1 LYTENGGC
9 NDDPDENKCCQDVT
23 ADFIQEVEPRPRF
36 NTVLLSR
43 LFSGGE
49 GPDAVQSDNQ
59 FYIRTS
65 NCDGIHDQPIGS
77 VFTYNGDGSG
87 CLENDPQDPIG
98 EEVDCGTI
106 PV

>member
-1 LYTENGGC
+1 MYTENGGC

-23 ADFIQEVEPRPRF
+23 ADFIQGLDPQPRF
-36 NTVLLSR
+36 NTVQLSS
-43 LFSGGE
+43 LFSGNE
-49 GPDAVQSDNQ
+49 DDVQSDNQ

-77 VFTYNGDGSG
+77 VFTYNGDGNG
-87 CLENDPQDPIG
+87 CLNNQDPIG
-98 EEVDCGTI
+98 EAVDCGTV